1 MSVNAK
7 PDTWMPLVIGD
18 YKKDTGRL
26 TRDLHGGYLL
36 LIMEYWTTGPLAD
49 DDAELAAIVLAT
61 PREWKTIRPKLE
73 RFFTIVDGLWRHKR
87 IDAELDRW
95 SAKKAAYVE
104 RAAAGGRAK
113 AAKSTAS
120 SSTKAVLEPC
130 LEPAPQPASTEVEA
144 NKGASTLSGRQDAAA
159 HADGAP
165 SPVAWS
171 GPETVWAAFAEALGE
186 PWCERFLRP
195 CRWQDVPD
203 RALIPPHP
211 TIGAKMLKDCRP
223 LLAKLGLQLLEK
235 AA

>member
-1 MSVNAK
+1 MSSEAK

-49 DDAELAAIVLAT
+49 DDAELAAIVLAS
-61 PREWKTIRPKLE
+61 PREWKAIRPKLE
-73 RFFTIVDGLWRHKR
+73 RFFTIVDGHWRHKR

-95 SAKKAAYVE
+95 TKKKEIYAA

-120 SSTKAVLEPC
+120 STPKALLNGC
-130 LEPAPQPASTEVEA
+130 LKSAPQPTSTV
-144 NKGASTLSGRQDAAA
+144 
-159 HADGAP
+159 
-165 SPVAWS
+165 V
-171 GPETVWAAFAEALGE
+171 GE
-186 PWCERFLRP
+186 PDGSPTHSGQNDFLGPKEVRQAFVDAKGEDWTRSYVDP
-195 CRWQDVPD
+195 CGWQDVPE
-203 RALIPPHP
+203 RALIPRNGVG
-211 TIGAKMLKDCRP
+211 GAKLVREGRSV
-223 LLAKLGLQLLEK
+223 LAQLSLTVLGK